1 MTHHAYSCSL
11 FFVALRWLNPTEE
24 RAWRGYRRV
33 FILLEGQLARELTDE
48 SGLSMADY
56 TVLSNLVEAE
66 GRRWRITEL
75 ADHMQWSQSR
85 LSHQIRRMETRG
97 LVRREDVTEDGRGT
111 VVALTRE
118 GTRAVAAAAP
128 GHFRSVR
135 RHMIDL
141 LTDEQLQTLG
151 DISDLVVTHLM
162 SLNGANATV
171 RADGFEVAP
180 SSGDRDGHNT

>member
-1 MTHHAYSCSL
+1 M
-11 FFVALRWLNPTEE
+11 ALRWLNPTEE
-24 RAWRGYRRV
+24 RAWRGFRRM
-33 FILLEGQLARELTDE
+33 FTLLEGQLARELTDE

-85 LSHQIRRMETRG
+85 LSHQIRRMENRG

-118 GTRAVAAAAP
+118 GTRA
-128 GHFRSVR
+128 
-135 RHMIDL
+135 DL

-151 DISDLVVTHLM
+151 DISDVVVTHLM
-162 SLNGANATV
+162 SLNGASSKV

-180 SSGDRDGHNT
+180 SGGDRDGHNT